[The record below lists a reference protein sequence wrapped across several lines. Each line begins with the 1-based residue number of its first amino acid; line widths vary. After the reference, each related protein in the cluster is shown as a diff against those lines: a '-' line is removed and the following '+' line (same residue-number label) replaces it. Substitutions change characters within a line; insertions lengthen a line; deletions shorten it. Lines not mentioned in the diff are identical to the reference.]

1 MSNIGV
7 LMVIGVY
14 HPEIS
19 GAANQCR
26 LLVKTLSREI
36 NFSVLTTT
44 RNPDLPRRCQI
55 DNTDVFR
62 VLIQRKGIIN
72 YYKAMTRMASLFL
85 FHRKH
90 FHIVHLHGFSYK
102 SAFLTALSK
111 IFRKKVIIKMTSVGH
126 DDPFSMKKRGFLLNY
141 FFSRADYYVG
151 VSPIF
156 EKLYRQSQLPS
167 NRFKLIP
174 NGVDTNWFHPVL
186 SSEKTMLRNQLGLPE
201 KMKLI
206 LFVGHFSHEKSPFH
220 LLDSW
225 IKNVAKTYLDTGIV
239 FIGSTNPNH
248 YEVDTQLVNEIKK
261 MADYYFNEKIF
272 FIERTYEIEKYYQAA
287 DIFAMPSS
295 REGMPNALLEAM
307 ACSPPVIVSRL
318 EGITDWIIS
327 DGKNG
332 LLFDPSVWDE
342 LGRAINRILND
353 NALAESLG
361 KEARMTV
368 VDKFSIDRVSAE
380 YLKLY
385 HRLIPSA

>member
-111 IFRKKVIIKMTSVGH
+111 IYHKKVIIKMTSVGH
-126 DDPFSMKKRGFLLNY
+126 DDPIAMRQRGFLLNY
-141 FFSRADYYVG
+141 FFSKAGSYVG
-151 VSPIF
+151 VTPLF
-156 EKLYRQSQLPS
+156 ERLYSQSQLPA
-167 NRFKLIP
+167 NRLKLIP
-174 NGVDTNWFHPVL
+174 NGVDTTKFRPVTDG
-186 SSEKTMLRNQLGLPE
+186 EHVVLRDQLNLPRE
-201 KMKLI
+201 MKLI
-206 LFVGHFSHEKSPFH
+206 LFVGHFSREKCPDV
-220 LLDSW
+220 LLDAW
-225 IKNVAKTYLDTGIV
+225 NYYIANKYVNTGIV
-239 FIGSTNPNH
+239 FVGSTNPDS
-248 YEVDTQLVNEIKK
+248 YEVDAKLVEDIQELAALYINERV
-261 MADYYFNEKIF
+261 F
-272 FIERTYEIEKYYQAA
+272 FIERTHEIEKYYQTA
-287 DIFAMPSS
+287 DIFVLPSL

-307 ACSPPVIVSRL
+307 ACGLPAIVPEIDGL
-318 EGITDWIIS
+318 TNWIIQ
-327 DGKNG
+327 DGING
-332 LLFDPSVWDE
+332 ILVESCNDQRI
-342 LGRAINRILND
+342 GRAITEVLSNKLDIHSMSIRARETIL
-353 NALAESLG
+353 ERFTR
-361 KEARMTV
+361 KEISE
-368 VDKFSIDRVSAE
+368 K
-380 YLKLY
+380 YLQLY
-385 HRLIPSA
+385 CETINYY

>member
-1 MSNIGV
+1 
-7 LMVIGVY
+7 
-14 HPEIS
+14 
-19 GAANQCR
+19 
-26 LLVKTLSREI
+26 
-36 NFSVLTTT
+36 
-44 RNPDLPRRCQI
+44 
-55 DNTDVFR
+55 
-62 VLIQRKGIIN
+62 
-72 YYKAMTRMASLFL
+72 
-85 FHRKH
+85 
-90 FHIVHLHGFSYK
+90 LHGFSYK

-353 NALAESLG
+353 NVLAEALG